1 MLLGAELAVSVYA
14 ERVSG
19 ERAAEHEAQEWHPK
33 GDLQQSE
40 RRGTHRMPLDSNDDE
55 VQTPIGCPSKHE
67 SQPLCLDRCA
77 GMQGVPFWHT
87 RSFSSLSRTYRKWG
101 NVVA

>member
-33 GDLQQSE
+33 GD
-40 RRGTHRMPLDSNDDE
+40 
-55 VQTPIGCPSKHE
+55 
-67 SQPLCLDRCA
+67 
-77 GMQGVPFWHT
+77 
-87 RSFSSLSRTYRKWG
+87 RSGIRDHSHLSRTYRKWG
-101 NVVA
+101 NVSRGPDRQSR